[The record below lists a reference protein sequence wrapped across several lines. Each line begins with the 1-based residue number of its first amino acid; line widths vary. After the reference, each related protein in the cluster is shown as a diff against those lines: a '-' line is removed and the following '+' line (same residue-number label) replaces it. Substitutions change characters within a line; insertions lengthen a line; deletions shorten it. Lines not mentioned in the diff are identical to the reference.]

1 MTAAGR
7 AKVAR
12 TAALQRGH
20 RGTPVR
26 DLQHRLIGAGCRID
40 SSEIGR
46 FEATTEAAV
55 REFQTVRSVRV
66 DGVVGPET
74 WAALVESGFA
84 IGDRL
89 LYHRSPNLRGDDVLA
104 LQRLLNRLG
113 FDSGRED
120 AILGP
125 QTAAALREFQR
136 NSGLSVDGIA
146 GPSTLDAFSRVE
158 PMADGSVASVRE
170 RDELRRGSRLDGR
183 RIYLSVSPG
192 FDQIGTPVARSLT
205 NLGAQVMLDV
215 SGADDHQLASRAN
228 RWHADLFVATRSGDA
243 PGWHCFY
250 YERDSFRSE
259 RGWHAAHRIADE
271 LVACGSPH
279 ETDGVSGMAFAVLRE
294 TRMAAVVC
302 ALGDGTAER
311 LGKLLTRSP
320 EFGAAIGTGIRRAF
334 EEPQVGDSG
343 TA

>member
-1 MTAAGR
+1 MRRG
-7 AKVAR
+7 
-12 TAALQRGH
+12 QRGD
-20 RGTPVR
+20 PVR
-26 DLQHRLIGAGCRID
+26 DLQHRLIGAGGRID
-40 SSEIGR
+40 ASEIGD
-46 FEATTEAAV
+46 FGLTTEAAV
-55 REFQTVRSVRV
+55 REFQALRAVRV

-113 FDSGRED
+113 FDAGRED

-125 QTAAALREFQR
+125 ETAAALREFQR

-183 RIYLSVSPG
+183 RIYVSVSPG
-192 FDQIGTPVARSLT
+192 FDQIGTPVTRSLT
-205 NLGAQVMLDV
+205 RLGAEVMLDV
-215 SGADDHQLASRAN
+215 SGANDHQLATRAN
-228 RWHADLFVATRSGDA
+228 RWKADLFVATRSGDT
-243 PGWHCFY
+243 PGWQCFY
-250 YERDSFRSE
+250 YERGAFRSE
-259 RGWHAAHRIADE
+259 RGWHTAQRIADE
-271 LVACGSPH
+271 LQECGLGH
-279 ETDGVSGMAFAVLRE
+279 AENGVIGVAFAVLRE

-311 LGKLLTRSP
+311 LGELLARSS
-320 EFGAAIGTGIRRAF
+320 EWGSAIGTGIRRAF
-334 EEPQVGDSG
+334 EEPNATEVGSP
-343 TA
+343 

>member
-1 MTAAGR
+1 MTAAGL
-7 AKVAR
+7 AKVAGT
-12 TAALQRGH
+12 TALRRGLH
-20 RGTPVR
+20 GDPVR

-40 SSEIGR
+40 PSEIGR
-46 FEATTEAAV
+46 FDATTEAAV
-55 REFQTVRSVRV
+55 REFQTRRSVRV

-74 WAALVESGFA
+74 WSALVESGFA

-120 AILGP
+120 AIFGP

-146 GPSTLDAFSRVE
+146 GPATLDALSRVE

-170 RDELRRGSRLDGR
+170 RDELRRGGRLDGR
-183 RIYLSVSPG
+183 RVYVSVSPG
-192 FDQIGTPVARSLT
+192 FDQIGTPLARSLT
-205 NLGAQVMLDV
+205 NLGAEVMLDV
-215 SGADDHQLASRAN
+215 SGADDHQLATRAN
-228 RWHADLFVATRSGDA
+228 RWQSDLFVAARSGDA

-250 YERDSFRSE
+250 YERDAFRSE

-271 LVACGSPH
+271 LAAFGSAH
-279 ETDGVSGMAFAVLRE
+279 EGDGVSGMAFAVLRE

-302 ALGDGTAER
+302 ALGDGTAEH
-311 LGKLLTRSP
+311 LGKLLTRSS

-334 EEPQVGDSG
+334 EEPQTGDPS
-343 TA
+343 AP

>member
-1 MTAAGR
+1 MTPAGL
-7 AKVAR
+7 AKVAGT
-12 TAALQRGH
+12 TALRRGH
-20 RGTPVR
+20 HGDPVR

-40 SSEIGR
+40 PSEIGR
-46 FEATTEAAV
+46 FDATTEAAV
-55 REFQTVRSVRV
+55 REFQTRRSVRV

-74 WAALVESGFA
+74 WSALVESGFA
-84 IGDRL
+84 FGDRL

-120 AILGP
+120 AIFGP

-146 GPSTLDAFSRVE
+146 GPATLDALSRVE

-170 RDELRRGSRLDGR
+170 RDELRRGGRLDGR
-183 RIYLSVSPG
+183 RIYVSVSPG
-192 FDQIGTPVARSLT
+192 FDQIGTPLARSLT
-205 NLGAQVMLDV
+205 NLGAEVMLDV
-215 SGADDHQLASRAN
+215 SGADDHQLATRAN
-228 RWHADLFVATRSGDA
+228 RWQSDLFVAARSGDA

-250 YERDSFRSE
+250 YERDAFRSE

-271 LVACGSPH
+271 LIACGSPH
-279 ETDGVSGMAFAVLRE
+279 DGDGVSGMAFAVLRE

-302 ALGDGTAER
+302 ALGDGTAEH
-311 LGKLLTRSP
+311 LGKLLTRSS

-334 EEPQVGDSG
+334 EEPQTEDLS
-343 TA
+343 AP

>member
-7 AKVAR
+7 SEVAA
-12 TAALQRGH
+12 TTPLHRGH
-20 RGTPVR
+20 DGDPVR

-40 SSEIGR
+40 PTEIGR
-46 FEATTEAAV
+46 FGDTTEVAV
-55 REFQTVRSVRV
+55 REFQTRRAVRV

-74 WAALVESGFA
+74 WAAVVESGFA

-125 QTAAALREFQR
+125 ETAAALREFQR
-136 NSGLSVDGIA
+136 NSALSVDGIA

-170 RDELRRGSRLDGR
+170 RDELRRGGRLDGR
-183 RIYLSVSPG
+183 RIYVSVSPG
-192 FDQIGTPVARSLT
+192 FDQIGTPVTRSLID
-205 NLGAQVMLDV
+205 LGAQVMLDV
-215 SGADDHQLASRAN
+215 SGADDHQLANRAN
-228 RWHADLFVATRSGDA
+228 RWHADLFIAARSGDT
-243 PGWHCFY
+243 PGWQCFY

-259 RGWHAAHRIADE
+259 RGWHTAHRIADE
-271 LVACGSPH
+271 LSACGPNDSAN
-279 ETDGVSGMAFAVLRE
+279 GVVGVAFAVLRE
-294 TRMAAVVC
+294 TRMAAVIC
-302 ALGDGTAER
+302 ALGDGSAER
-311 LGKLLTRSP
+311 FGELLTHSP
-320 EFGAAIGTGIRRAF
+320 ELGAALGTGIRREF
-334 EEPQVGDSG
+334 EEPHSTTSNHD
-343 TA
+343 

>member
-7 AKVAR
+7 AEVAGP
-12 TAALQRGH
+12 AALRRGH
-20 RGTPVR
+20 RGDPVR
-26 DLQHRLIGAGCRID
+26 DLQHRLIGASCRID
-40 SSEIGR
+40 AAEIGR

-55 REFQTVRSVRV
+55 REFQTRRSVRV

-74 WAALVESGFA
+74 WSALVESGFA

-120 AILGP
+120 AIFGP
-125 QTAAALREFQR
+125 QTATALREFQR

-146 GPSTLDAFSRVE
+146 GPATLDAFSRVE
-158 PMADGSVASVRE
+158 PMAAGSVASVRE
-170 RDELRRGSRLDGR
+170 RDDLRRARQLDGR
-183 RIYLSVSPG
+183 RIYVSVSPG
-192 FDQIGTPVARSLT
+192 FDQIGTPLVRTLT

-215 SGADDHQLASRAN
+215 SGADDHQLATRAN
-228 RWHADLFVATRSGDA
+228 RWQADLFVAARSGDA

-250 YERDSFRSE
+250 YERDAFRSE

-271 LVACGSPH
+271 LTACGSPH
-279 ETDGVSGMAFAVLRE
+279 EADGVTGMAFAVLRE

-302 ALGDGTAER
+302 ALGDGSAER

-320 EFGAAIGTGIRRAF
+320 AFGAAIGTGIRRAF
-334 EEPQVGDSG
+334 EEPDTTDSA
-343 TA
+343 TV